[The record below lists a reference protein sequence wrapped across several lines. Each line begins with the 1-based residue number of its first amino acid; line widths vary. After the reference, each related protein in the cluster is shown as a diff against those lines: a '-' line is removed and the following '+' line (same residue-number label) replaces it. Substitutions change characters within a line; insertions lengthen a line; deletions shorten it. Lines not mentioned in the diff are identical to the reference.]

1 MDGAHLHIFSPQWGE
16 FMTKQSQAL
25 LTASGQ
31 AKEEHVEGDAKQE
44 AWQTQVSAPV
54 CGREGTQMQLGVAAS
69 TAVPGI
75 PATTAAQRPSLLIS
89 LSCQSHLG

>member
-1 MDGAHLHIFSPQWGE
+1 
-16 FMTKQSQAL
+16 MTNQSQAL

-31 AKEEHVEGDAKQE
+31 AREEHVEGDAKQE
-44 AWQTQVSAPV
+44 AGQTQVSAPA

-69 TAVPGI
+69 AVPGI